1 MIVILLVLSVNQV
14 LDALN
19 LLDHHIHTIEAEE
32 AEVEA
37 IQNNIEINLKQICL
51 NTQFIHPFTMMLPY
65 REMKSS
71 CLAAIA
77 HLLLKI
83 RQSQS
88 LLCPSLVF

>member
-1 MIVILLVLSVNQV
+1 MIVILLVLSANQV

-19 LLDHHIHTIEAEE
+19 LLDLHIHTIEAEE

-51 NTQFIHPFTMMLPY
+51 NTQFIHPVTMMLPY